1 MHAAPSLGSDFQ
13 LDRLQVHSRKHHHIY
28 NGSGR
33 LPVDTWVRSGTVVA
47 LDDDPTDPR
56 HCSIDHMLIYEVV
69 LYFGNN
75 RACTI
80 SRSRAD
86 FERLRRSIAPWKT
99 GPPSC
104 IPRDHNDASVLHRFL
119 REALL
124 HRPRDCAL
132 EYFLRRRMEDCGG
145 TSC

>member
-1 MHAAPSLGSDFQ
+1 MHIPTQLVSALQ
-13 LDRLQVHSRKHHHIY
+13 LDRPQVHSRKHHHVY

-33 LPVDTWVRSGTVVA
+33 LPLATWVRSPTIIT
-47 LDDDPTDPR
+47 LDDPTDPA
-56 HCSIDHMLIYEVV
+56 HCDINHILVYEVV
-69 LYFGNN
+69 LYFGSN

-80 SRSRAD
+80 YRSRAD
-86 FERLRRSIAPWKT
+86 FERLRQTITPWKT
-99 GPPSC
+99 GPPQC
-104 IPRDHNDASVLHRFL
+104 IPRDHNDAAVLHQLL

-145 TSC
+145 HRC